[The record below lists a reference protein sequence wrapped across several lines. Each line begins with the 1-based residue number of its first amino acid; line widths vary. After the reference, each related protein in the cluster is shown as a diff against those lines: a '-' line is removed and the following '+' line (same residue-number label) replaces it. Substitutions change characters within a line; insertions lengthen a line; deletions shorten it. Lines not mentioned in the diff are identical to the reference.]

1 MEQVKVKELKKGWS
15 VNHPIYGNIQYRGL
29 ATKHPYTEE
38 PKLPHLHIF
47 WQCVDEDGNTQPD
60 VKETNGNLIVEV
72 TDKIEDDES

>member
-1 MEQVKVKELKKGWS
+1 MEQAKVKELKKGWYI
-15 VNHPIYGNIQYRGL
+15 NHPKYGNIQYRGL

-60 VKETNGNLIVEV
+60 VVETNGNLIVEV
-72 TDKIEDDES
+72 TDKIEDNES